1 MGGLLGTDGPGGVL
15 QGSLSRDKAPGV
27 GAELA
32 ERPQKGEGSGC
43 RSARFSLETFRQEGA
58 APASEG
64 T

>member
-1 MGGLLGTDGPGGVL
+1 MGELLGMDGPGGVL
-15 QGSLSRDKAPGV
+15 QGSLSRDKAQGF
-27 GAELA
+27 GAELV

-43 RSARFSLETFRQEGA
+43 RSARLSLEMFTQEGE